1 MVEATSFLSSLTS
14 LLPQL
19 MSQPISSSTLVQ
31 VSELCIRIKQYGKQL
46 EETDQEQLNHVML
59 ELTKLCQESSLGL
72 EIRLRFLEVI
82 ELRSLGWDSNENLE
96 AFYKDKF
103 NEVVEKTGSEPS
115 SLDTTDDDD
124 NSEDAAQEM
133 IKVGAVRLFIS
144 STDKTITSAAKK
156 QLEKFFR
163 SPSWHTDDAD
173 TASSAGRRNMY
184 FTAPPIQTSTTHQY
198 TRESLLMLAT
208 SQESQKAPVNWARR
222 IQALPRVIVKQ
233 M

>member
-1 MVEATSFLSSLTS
+1 
-14 LLPQL
+14 
-19 MSQPISSSTLVQ
+19 MSPLISSTTLVQ
-31 VSELCIRIKQYGKQL
+31 VSELCSRIKQYGKQL

-72 EIRLRFLEVI
+72 ELRLRFLEVI
-82 ELRSLGWDSNENLE
+82 ELRSLGWDSNEDLE
-96 AFYKDKF
+96 AFYEDKV
-103 NEVVEKTGSEPS
+103 NEVVEITSPEQS
-115 SLDTTDDDD
+115 SIDD
-124 NSEDAAQEM
+124 NNEDAAQEM

-163 SPSWHTDDAD
+163 STSWHTYDAD
-173 TASSAGRRNMY
+173 TASSAGRSNIY

-208 SQESQKAPVNWARR
+208 SKESQKAPVNWARR